1 METLE
6 TNTASI
12 DKWLFNRSANKG
24 AKATEQNVFFDKWC
38 SRKNWWLHAGGKSIK
53 GIPFSHIKYQLT
65 GIKDLNRWLQDGET
79 TRRNQIGRYK
89 DTVLSNDWLKAK
101 TDKKGLHKNHKTDD
115 RMKQNERKYLKLTS
129 DKLIK
134 IHKASKSRQTTEWQ
148 QQEQAKDLNKLK
160 RHTTGRR
167 VHSNIQHQP
176 LRENAKPN
184 PNPDQQND
192 SVSKH
197 TATQA
202 QRHGF
207 DSWNQDQCH
216 KVVLWP
222 PRTHILTRNHQV
234 LKTTTKLE
242 FFMKNTREPAIVRG
256 REKREALNSDGGD
269 THSASP
275 VVKLHIGSS
284 RNESAG
290 LGI

>member
-129 DKLIK
+129 D
-134 IHKASKSRQTTEWQ
+134 
-148 QQEQAKDLNKLK
+148 NKLVTKHIKHPRAGK
-160 RHTTGRR
+160 RQNGNKNK
-167 VHSNIQHQP
+167 VKIWINIKDTQLAANGCIQTFNINH
-176 LRENAKPN
+176 EGKCKAKP
-184 PNPDQQND
+184 Q
-192 SVSKH
+192 S
-197 TATQA
+197 
-202 QRHGF
+202 R
-207 DSWNQDQCH
+207 
-216 KVVLWP
+216 
-222 PRTHILTRNHQV
+222 
-234 LKTTTKLE
+234 
-242 FFMKNTREPAIVRG
+242 PA
-256 REKREALNSDGGD
+256 EWLSE
-269 THSASP
+269 
-275 VVKLHIGSS
+275 
-284 RNESAG
+284 
-290 LGI
+290 

>member
-79 TRRNQIGRYK
+79 TRRNQIERYK

-129 DKLIK
+129 DNKLIK

-176 LRENAKPN
+176 WGKMQSQTPIQTSRMTQWVNTLPHKHRDMDSIPGTRINA
-184 PNPDQQND
+184 
-192 SVSKH
+192 
-197 TATQA
+197 
-202 QRHGF
+202 
-207 DSWNQDQCH
+207 
-216 KVVLWP
+216 
-222 PRTHILTRNHQV
+222 
-234 LKTTTKLE
+234 TKL
-242 FFMKNTREPAIVRG
+242 FSDLHAHTSSHAII
-256 REKREALNSDGGD
+256 KS
-269 THSASP
+269 
-275 VVKLHIGSS
+275 
-284 RNESAG
+284 
-290 LGI
+290 